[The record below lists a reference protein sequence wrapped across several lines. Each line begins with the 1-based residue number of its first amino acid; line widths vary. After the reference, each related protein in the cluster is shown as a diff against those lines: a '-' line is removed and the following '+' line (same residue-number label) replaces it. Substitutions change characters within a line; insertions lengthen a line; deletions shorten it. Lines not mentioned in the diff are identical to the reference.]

1 MCCAQKQKAV
11 RAKVRKREERCVLA
25 PKGLFGCALSD
36 AGLVASP
43 ICKEVDEAWDN
54 FYGGMKRL
62 GYVNE

>member
-1 MCCAQKQKAV
+1 MCCMQKRKAI
-11 RAKVRKREERCVLA
+11 RAKVRKREEKYSIT

-36 AGLVASP
+36 AGLVARP
-43 ICKEVDEAWDN
+43 ICKEVEEAWDI